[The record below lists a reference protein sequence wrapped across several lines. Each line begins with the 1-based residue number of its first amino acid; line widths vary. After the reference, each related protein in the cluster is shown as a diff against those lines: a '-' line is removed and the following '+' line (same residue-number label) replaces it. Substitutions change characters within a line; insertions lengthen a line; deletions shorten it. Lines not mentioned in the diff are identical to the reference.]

1 MTDKLGNRDLD
12 KIYDPHFLHEPIDIS
27 RVDDKSELIE
37 MLKSMLVIRYSEE
50 KISENVA
57 DGTIKCP
64 AHLGVGQEAIAVGV
78 ASALNSKD
86 RVFGTHRGHPPY
98 LAMGGS
104 VYELFAEVLGKVDGC
119 SKGMGGSQHL
129 YFDKNGHYFSV
140 PIVSGT
146 VPIAVGA
153 ALAAKMDGDQAVS
166 VCFFGDGALEEGT
179 VQESLNLA
187 KIQNL
192 PVIFVC
198 ENNMFAS
205 HMHIL
210 QRQPDKSVARYADAH
225 QINKA
230 IVDGND
236 VVALA
241 VLAKNAIVSAR
252 ETGAPFFI
260 EAITYRWKGHVG
272 HREDM
277 DVGVKRN
284 KDLVLWKSRD
294 PIGRLEVSL
303 LKNNLISDEELNK
316 IHTDLKVIIEEEWN
330 RALEAPFPELQALE
344 QLVYFSNNNKSV

>member
-1 MTDKLGNRDLD
+1 MSEILKDNKINQ
-12 KIYDPHFLHEPIDIS
+12 IYDPHFLQEPIDIS
-27 RVDDKSELIE
+27 RVDGKAELID
-37 MLKSMLVIRYSEE
+37 MLKSMLIIRYSEE
-50 KISENVA
+50 KISDNVEN
-57 DGTIKCP
+57 GTIKCP
-64 AHLGVGQEAIAVGV
+64 AHLGIGQEAIAVGI
-78 ASALNSKD
+78 ASQLNSSD

-205 HMHIL
+205 HMYIL

-236 VVALA
+236 VVALGL
-241 VLAKNAIVSAR
+241 VAKNAIATAR
-252 ETGAPFFI
+252 ETGEPFFI

-303 LKNNLISDEELNK
+303 LNHHIVSEKELDQ
-316 IHTDLKVIIEEEWN
+316 IHNGIKAMIEEEWLK
-330 RALEAPFPELQALE
+330 AFEAPFPELTALE
-344 QLVYFSNNNKSV
+344 KLVYFSNKNKDE